1 MRLHRSRVLA
11 NGEIRANGNAH
22 RTEIIL
28 IKGNIRITRST
39 RHRPLLH
46 HLKVR
51 RSRRLRTRHDKI
63 GAANIGIDIVRRGS
77 IATSTGDL
85 ESREQPP
92 DDRETGADQTDG
104 WLNMSPESRLVDGV
118 GGVVWFDPEEDD
130 DTVDT
135 GEADEA
141 TDSEDA
147 VQGEFILPCALEA
160 PDHGDREEEDHEVHE
175 DVEALVDDEEL
186 VLVEAVAVDALVPV
200 AS

>member
-1 MRLHRSRVLA
+1 
-11 NGEIRANGNAH
+11 
-22 RTEIIL
+22 
-28 IKGNIRITRST
+28 
-39 RHRPLLH
+39 
-46 HLKVR
+46 
-51 RSRRLRTRHDKI
+51 
-63 GAANIGIDIVRRGS
+63 
-77 IATSTGDL
+77 
-85 ESREQPP
+85 
-92 DDRETGADQTDG
+92 
-104 WLNMSPESRLVDGV
+104 MSPESRLVDGV